1 MANPVTVTMPLE
13 LTSGML
19 RAVRDHDTTKTEDR
33 DEWHRRLGW
42 LLCAWDVL
50 VAQRLPPGDVV
61 EVPVEP
67 TAALLRPFH
76 ECPPE
81 ELELAW
87 QAMVA
92 VARSKTP
99 NVGAK
104 LTAAAGG
111 VRLVRDDAPSAADQ
125 PYGACRSG
133 SA

>member
-13 LTSGML
+13 LTSDML

-50 VAQRLPPGDVV
+50 VAHRLPPGDVV

-67 TAALLRPFH
+67 TAALLRPLH

-87 QAMVA
+87 KAMVA
-92 VARSKTP
+92 VARNKTP
-99 NVGAK
+99 NVRAK
-104 LTAAAGG
+104 LPAEEADD
-111 VRLVRDDAPSAADQ
+111 RPRRDDGNASPER
-125 PYGACRSG
+125 PGIGCRSG